1 MTLFFRHCAHVIICE
16 SRSSANTS
24 NNTWNYSRSNQRRA
38 RYQREI
44 RSRCAADKVYVFR
57 LCFLT
62 LNSFCFINQLYSPLN
77 YQILLEGI
85 LLKNK
90 QATSLITRYL
100 YPIRGL
106 MQINKLFLCLILRQS
121 VAARGITFTV
131 QTINYTLM
139 CVVELR

>member
-1 MTLFFRHCAHVIICE
+1 MYGLWPFIVIHLILLFFQHCAHVVICE

-24 NNTWNYSRSNQRRA
+24 NIIPGITLDQISGGPAIREKLGADAQLIRYMCFVFVSFTW
-38 RYQREI
+38 
-44 RSRCAADKVYVFR
+44 
-57 LCFLT
+57 
-62 LNSFCFINQLYSPLN
+62 NSFCFINQLYSPLN

-106 MQINKLFLCLILRQS
+106 MQINKLFLCLILR
-121 VAARGITFTV
+121 
-131 QTINYTLM
+131 
-139 CVVELR
+139 